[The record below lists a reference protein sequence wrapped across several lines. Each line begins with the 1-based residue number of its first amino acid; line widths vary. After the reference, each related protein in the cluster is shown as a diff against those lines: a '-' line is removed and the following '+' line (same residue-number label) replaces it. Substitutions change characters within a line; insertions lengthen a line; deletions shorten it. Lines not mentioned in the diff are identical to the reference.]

1 MAGFCINA
9 MLVAVPMQIQ
19 QPIGTGYGLG
29 ASATLTGFML
39 VPAMLIGTTA
49 PLATWIERKLG
60 QRTATIVGP
69 VSIAAAAFS
78 LMASA
83 GNFTMVLIG
92 LLLVGFGCG
101 ISITQAMNLVVSG
114 VPPERV
120 AAFSGLNFV
129 VKAVGA
135 TSGAQIAASI
145 LSTDAAAA
153 SDSPSW
159 AAFNAVWLMCAG
171 MCIATLILGLTIK
184 NRRSSTDSSAAGA
197 AGTATPRADQDPTS
211 SRRQSQ
217 ADTPT
222 TSTIT
227 DGLPPSLTGADPGA
241 SYLVRT
247 LLRPKAP
254 APVRIGHKEHPTPRR
269 TRTAST
275 LRKER
280 LAARVLRSAG
290 RRDHAKLR
298 SCSQS

>member
-1 MAGFCINA
+1 MVMAGFCINA

-114 VPPERV
+114 VPPLSGLRPSAASTSWSKQSVQLPELRSRQ
-120 AAFSGLNFV
+120 AFS
-129 VKAVGA
+129 
-135 TSGAQIAASI
+135 QR
-145 LSTDAAAA
+145 
-153 SDSPSW
+153 
-159 AAFNAVWLMCAG
+159 MQ
-171 MCIATLILGLTIK
+171 
-184 NRRSSTDSSAAGA
+184 R
-197 AGTATPRADQDPTS
+197 
-211 SRRQSQ
+211 
-217 ADTPT
+217 
-222 TSTIT
+222 
-227 DGLPPSLTGADPGA
+227 LP
-241 SYLVRT
+241 RT
-247 LLRPKAP
+247 LPH
-254 APVRIGHKEHPTPRR
+254 G
-269 TRTAST
+269 
-275 LRKER
+275 R
-280 LAARVLRSAG
+280 LSMRCG
-290 RRDHAKLR
+290 
-298 SCSQS
+298 